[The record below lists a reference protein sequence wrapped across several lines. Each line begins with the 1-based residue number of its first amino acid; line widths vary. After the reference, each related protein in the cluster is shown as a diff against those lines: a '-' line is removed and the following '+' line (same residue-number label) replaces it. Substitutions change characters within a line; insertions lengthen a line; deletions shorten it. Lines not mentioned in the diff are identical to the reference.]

1 MIPILWLP
9 AIALTAGGLLGGV
22 WHPGQRLRGLIAH
35 LVGGL
40 VLGTAAAE
48 LMPAVSRNGHP
59 VALVIG
65 FCLGF
70 SLMLIVN
77 RAFDESNQRSK
88 AKASRSAMPLL
99 LPFLIDSYIDGLV
112 VGISD
117 QVTDQGW
124 VIPLAVSLEMGCA
137 ALGLSSLLGRRGK
150 RGGNAFAGLLLAT
163 VYGMGLIT
171 SEKLNTWLQGAAF
184 TAMLAFGTAALIYLV
199 IEEVMKQAHA
209 QGEDDSEVVNL
220 AFFIGV
226 LLVWLL
232 ETAAP

>member
-1 MIPILWLP
+1 MTPILWLP

-22 WHPGQRLRGLIAH
+22 IHPGLRWRGLIAH

-70 SLMLIVN
+70 SLMLVVN
-77 RAFDESNQRSK
+77 SAFDESIQRTK
-88 AKASRSAMPLL
+88 AKVSRSAIPLL
-99 LPFLIDSYIDGLV
+99 LPFLIDSFIDGFV

-137 ALGLSSLLGRRGK
+137 ALGLGSLLGRRGA
-150 RGGNAFAGLLLAT
+150 RRGNAFAGLLLAAI
-163 VYGMGLIT
+163 YGMGLIT
-171 SEKLNTWLQGAAF
+171 SEELNTWLQGAAF
-184 TAMLAFGTAALIYLV
+184 TAMLSFGTAALIYLV

-209 QGEDDSEVVNL
+209 QGEDDSGVVNV

-226 LLVWLL
+226 LLVWVL
-232 ETAAP
+232 ETTSS